1 MRKQEGA
8 SFGGEA
14 ILLEAA
20 VGLVGEGHFD
30 VSQFEKALDLFFQ
43 FTRNAVMADCPGDCH
58 FAERL
63 VFERVDQRSGEL

>member
-20 VGLVGEGHFD
+20 VGLVGEGAFD
-30 VSQFEKALDLFFQ
+30 AFGYNSWSQVQFSETFPIFQ
-43 FTRNAVMADCPGDCH
+43 AQCQLNFLSGHLPFQCH
-58 FAERL
+58 
-63 VFERVDQRSGEL
+63 